1 MKYEIWKLPPS
12 HPNKFIPYDHIKHTV
27 KIVDYVMV
35 YSGEIKG
42 DKLNNRMLEQL
53 FEKFNINHPEDY
65 HSESMS
71 VSDLICG
78 IDEWNHREWFYV
90 DGIGF
95 RRTDV

>member
-12 HPNKFIPYDHIKHTV
+12 DPNKFISYDHIKHAV

-35 YSGEIKG
+35 YSGKIKG

-78 IDEWNHREWFYV
+78 IDKWNHREWFYV
-90 DGIGF
+90 DSIGF